1 MSLDKSL
8 KVRVLVSV
16 GQHPKSGRERR
27 ADQDSRALELAL
39 GMPGF
44 SVGLLHAG
52 SESPAL
58 REYLGMGVKA
68 IDVLK
73 QPSSADVV
81 PALVQALRNDSPDLV
96 LCGTR
101 AETGEA
107 SGMTPYR
114 VANALGWPLVPAV
127 VSISRGSD
135 GTYEVL
141 QALPRGQR
149 RLLKVR
155 TPFVA
160 TVDPA
165 AAEARQS
172 AFGPAQRG
180 QLQAVAVASVADPAA
195 NDLEFSPARK
205 RPKRIAA
212 ARKATTAAERFKA
225 ATVKS
230 ASKGGQV
237 LVKETAAEKASAIL
251 NLLVAEGVIAVDS
264 PS

>member
-1 MSLDKSL
+1 MSLDKQL
-8 KVRVLVSV
+8 KIRVLVSV

-39 GMPGF
+39 AMPAATV
-44 SVGLLHAG
+44 SLLHAG
-52 SESPAL
+52 AESPAL
-58 REYLGMGVKA
+58 REYLGMGVSA
-68 IDVLK
+68 IEVLK
-73 QPSSADVV
+73 QSAQADVV
-81 PALVQALRNDSPDLV
+81 PALVQALRQDSPDLV

-107 SGMTPYR
+107 SGMTPYLI
-114 VANALGWPLVPAV
+114 ANALGWPLVPAV
-127 VSISRGSD
+127 VSIQRGAD
-135 GTYEVL
+135 GLFEIL

-160 TVDPA
+160 TIDPA
-165 AAEARQS
+165 AAAARQS

-180 QLQAVAVASVADPAA
+180 QLRSVAVSSAVDAAA
-195 NDLEFSPARK
+195 NDREFTPARK

-230 ASKGGQV
+230 ANKGGQL
-237 LVKETAAEKASAIL
+237 LVKETAAEKAAAIIE
-251 NLLVAEGVIAVDS
+251 LLLAEGVLSTDS
-264 PS
+264 PA